1 MPLPFGPMAEAIR
14 ATAADGDASFPVL
27 LRLYVFLG
35 PVEASHKFKLQMLPG
50 LYSKK
55 TFFVKLLAG

>member
-1 MPLPFGPMAEAIR
+1 MAEAIR